1 MKISFTQDVDNSE
14 FSENPCKQDG
24 HEKRSDFD
32 RGLEAAAAATIILII
47 IIVQ

>member
-1 MKISFTQDVDNSE
+1 LKISFTQDVDNSE

-32 RGLEAAAAATIILII
+32 RGLEAAAATIILII